1 MRMQNIESCFRF
13 NYRTSCALV
22 LSLRGKKRARSFRR
36 VAYLLGTL
44 AIWAAS
50 PASAQISIGDD
61 SPADERGPG
70 SGYLPGDAGYWIGG
84 SDGFIYDCWSED
96 RPSTGEWGLFC
107 RTYQNGEPVDG
118 PVQIVQSFESTVFFP
133 QGCASADGTLFL
145 IWSGNGR
152 LFFSRSIDQ
161 GQSWIEPMRIDRGT
175 DSVARAAEPRMA
187 CNGANVF
194 VVWKDSRDMD
204 GHVYS
209 NRSSDWGESWQPADA
224 RIDAIDGEV
233 QGYRY
238 GPLVAA
244 DAGGNVYVAWVKNGH
259 LYATVSNDGGESWNT
274 GETQLD
280 QLGVPDPGGSRPSIA
295 VVDDGHAYV
304 AWTSVNGQMYLNRSA
319 DFGANWL
326 PAEQRI
332 SDRFALVAPAGSVTA
347 DSTGHV
353 YGVWYYQA
361 PDASVLTVRFNASSD
376 DGVTWQGSDTLLG
389 TTGVGL
395 HPFIPHLASDNGGGV
410 YVIWLRYIAGG
421 TTRHIYGN
429 ASFDYGTTWEGGEV
443 GFQVDSAPEPL
454 DINAH
459 EPFVGCDQ
467 GGIAGATWI
476 DRRDPRQMHLFIN
489 TFGLP

>member
-1 MRMQNIESCFRF
+1 MQNIESCFRF

-145 IWSGNGR
+145 TWSGNGR
-152 LFFSRSIDQ
+152 LFFSRSSDR
-161 GQSWIEPMRIDRGT
+161 GQSWLEPMRIDRGT

-209 NRSSDWGESWQPADA
+209 NRSSDWGDGWQPADA

-259 LYATVSNDGGESWNT
+259 LYAQVSNDGGESWST
-274 GETQLD
+274 EETQLD

-295 VVDDGHAYV
+295 VVDDGHVYV
-304 AWTSVNGQMYLNRSA
+304 AWTSGNGQMYLNRST

-332 SDRFALVAPAGSVTA
+332 SDRFAVVAPAGTVTA
-347 DSTGHV
+347 DNNGHV
-353 YGVWYYQA
+353 YGLWYYQA
-361 PDASVLTVRFNASSD
+361 PDASVFTVRFNTSSD
-376 DGVTWQGSDTLLG
+376 DGVTWQDSDTLLG

-395 HPFIPHLASDNGGGV
+395 HPFIPHLASDNSGGV
-410 YVIWLRYIAGG
+410 YVIWLRYITGA
-421 TTRHIYGN
+421 TRHIYGN
-429 ASFDYGTTWEGGEV
+429 ASFDFGTTWEGGEV
-443 GFQVDSAPEPL
+443 GFQVDSAPESL

-467 GGIAGATWI
+467 AGTAGATWI

>member
-1 MRMQNIESCFRF
+1 MQNIESCFRF

-107 RTYQNGEPVDG
+107 RTYQNGEPLDG

-133 QGCASADGTLFL
+133 RGCASADGTLFL
-145 IWSGNGR
+145 TWSGNGR
-152 LFFSRSIDQ
+152 LFFSRSSDR
-161 GQSWIEPMRIDRGT
+161 GQSWLEPMRIDRGT

-187 CNGANVF
+187 CNGADVF
-194 VVWKDSRDMD
+194 VAWKDSRDGD
-204 GHVYS
+204 AHVYS
-209 NRSSDWGESWQPADA
+209 NRSSDWGDSWQPADA

-233 QGYRY
+233 AGYRY

-259 LYATVSNDGGESWNT
+259 LYAQVSNDGGESWST
-274 GETQLD
+274 EETQLD

-295 VVDDGHAYV
+295 VVDDGHVYV
-304 AWTSVNGQMYLNRSA
+304 AWTSGNGQMYLNRST

-332 SDRFALVAPAGSVTA
+332 SDRFAVVAPAGTVTA
-347 DSTGHV
+347 DNNGHV
-353 YGVWYYQA
+353 YGLWYYQA
-361 PDASVLTVRFNASSD
+361 PDSSVFTVRFNTSSD
-376 DGVTWQGSDTLLG
+376 DGVTWQDSDTLLG
-389 TTGVGL
+389 TTGVGF
-395 HPFIPHLASDNGGGV
+395 HPFIPHLASDNSGGV
-410 YVIWLRYIAGG
+410 YVIWLRYITGG
-421 TTRHIYGN
+421 IRHIYGN
-429 ASFDYGTTWEGGEV
+429 ASFDFGTTWEGGEV

-467 GGIAGATWI
+467 AGTAGATWI